1 VSTAAQAQKARTA
14 RAEIV
19 LDRKTGQARQAGA
32 ATADGP
38 WITTYRRKM
47 EGSLYAFIKGV
58 LGKTFL
64 TEALHLPVCQ
74 FLQRVPPM
82 RKAIL
87 LPREHAKTTIV
98 SHSLPIHILIQP
110 ADANVYFPGE
120 DGADQRIIMTGETE
134 ARMTDALRV
143 IESAFET
150 NEVLRALWPHR
161 TWDNPRKQ
169 SKKWNEREM
178 ILPRTQEWSDPSIR
192 AMGVGA
198 AVTGAHPSVLI
209 KDDLVT
215 LDAANSPLVMQQAID
230 WHVASRA
237 LINKP
242 SSLEF
247 LIGTRWG
254 VADLYDAIQRNDPTV
269 AWLIKAVVEDGEPI
283 WPEAFTLD
291 KIAQLQREFG
301 VLFAL
306 LYMNSG
312 SDPSLTDFDMEMVRE
327 FALVGNALEFT
338 EDERDVAIGER
349 LNRPAPL
356 PPVPPG
362 TPLTRE
368 TWQQL
373 YQPGQGFRLRSI

>member
-1 VSTAAQAQKARTA
+1 VNAEQAA
-14 RAEIV
+14 RARKAKAEIL

-32 ATADGP
+32 ASAEGA
-38 WITTYRRKM
+38 WIATQRRKM
-47 EGSLYAFIKGV
+47 EGSLYAFNKGV

-64 TEALHLPVCQ
+64 TESLHLPVCQ

-98 SHSLPIHILIQP
+98 SHGLPIHILIQP
-110 ADANVYFPGE
+110 KEANIYFPGE

-143 IESAFET
+143 VESAFET

-161 TWDNPRKQ
+161 VWDNPRKQ

-178 ILPRTQEWSDPSIR
+178 IVPRNQEWSDPSIR

-230 WHVASRA
+230 WHIASRA

-254 VADLYDAIQRNDPTV
+254 VADLYQYIQQNDPTV
-269 AWLIKAVVEDGEPI
+269 EWLVKAVVEDGDPI

-301 VLFAL
+301 VLFSL

-312 SDPSLTDFDMEMVRE
+312 SDPALTDFDMEMVRE
-327 FALVGNALEFT
+327 FSIVGNMIQFT

-349 LNRPAPL
+349 VNTPASRPDL
-356 PPVPPG
+356 PVG
-362 TPLTRE
+362 TVLTRDS
-368 TWQQL
+368 WQSL
-373 YQPGQGFRLRSI
+373 YQPGQGFRLRAI